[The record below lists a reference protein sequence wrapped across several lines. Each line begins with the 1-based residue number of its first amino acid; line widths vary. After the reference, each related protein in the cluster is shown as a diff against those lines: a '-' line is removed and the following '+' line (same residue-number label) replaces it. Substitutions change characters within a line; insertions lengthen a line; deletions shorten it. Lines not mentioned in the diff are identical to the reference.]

1 MGFAEDDPNL
11 IAFIDYYGEYWMEG
25 MNGLTL
31 DDWNVY
37 SVDDH
42 RTSSH
47 VNSMHRVLTSLIE
60 PHPNI
65 WSFIGNLKYFWV
77 NCTLD
82 EATYRSIGAAPS
94 KRPSAALIMKEELLA
109 AAKVTYQRKEITAVE
124 YLMIVAAQ
132 F

>member
-1 MGFAEDDPNL
+1 MPFVKPEDMVDTLRVIICQKWPMGFAEDDPNL

-65 WSFIGNLKYFWV
+65 
-77 NCTLD
+77 
-82 EATYRSIGAAPS
+82 
-94 KRPSAALIMKEELLA
+94 
-109 AAKVTYQRKEITAVE
+109 
-124 YLMIVAAQ
+124 
-132 F
+132 